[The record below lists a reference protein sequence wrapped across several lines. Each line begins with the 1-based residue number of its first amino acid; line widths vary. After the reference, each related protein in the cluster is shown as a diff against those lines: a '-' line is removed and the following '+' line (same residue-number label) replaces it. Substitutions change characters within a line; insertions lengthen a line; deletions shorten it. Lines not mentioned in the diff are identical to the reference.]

1 MTELTTIIRD
11 TRRAKRR
18 LPVTVP
24 GFSKKDQI
32 FWVLASR
39 WRTRET
45 ALVTSDPR
53 SPSCAGAC
61 GVVSHLMELALN
73 SNDLDFCITTAPRAP
88 SLAYIFTTAW
98 RTLSLGL
105 NSRSNWSEIGGITSA
120 FWQTEASRTSESS
133 GSGRWNDRPLSEI
146 GGVTSACWQTE
157 ASRMS
162 ESSDSGS
169 WNERRLS
176 LASTWG
182 STHHEESKCGGCGT
196 CGDGRFRGRF
206 SGLGTG
212 RDGEDGEAA
221 APGPPDCRPKEKRRE
236 DVSSRQRA
244 T

>member
-133 GSGRWNDRPLSEI
+133 GSGRWNDRPLS
-146 GGVTSACWQTE
+146 
-157 ASRMS
+157 
-162 ESSDSGS
+162 
-169 WNERRLS
+169 